1 MLGLVT
7 HLVSFARRAR
17 VTTFVVAIPVV
28 FCAAPARAQD
38 FFGLFRLFS
47 PPVARVPVY
56 SPYDHRT
63 VPHFERRIVPRRP
76 KAARL
81 DKPPS
86 KMPLKPKPLGE
97 VANPVPELLADS
109 TLRPGDLVMFPDGPR
124 VFVGRPGKQHV
135 LADFEPVSPASKAI
149 PPSTRKLI
157 ANLRPGWNGAW
168 SAEKTRAGG
177 RLAAKTTDVDAV
189 GSVTPAHR

>member
-1 MLGLVT
+1 MPGLVT
-7 HLVSFARRAR
+7 HLVSSAPRAR
-17 VTTFVVAIPVV
+17 VLTLALIIPVA

-56 SPYDHRT
+56 PPYDYRT
-63 VPHFERRIVPRRP
+63 VPHFERRIVRRP

-81 DKPPS
+81 DEPSS

-97 VANPVPELLADS
+97 VTNPLAELLADS
-109 TLRPGDLVMFPDGPR
+109 TLRRGDLVMFPDGPR
-124 VFVGRPGKQHV
+124 VFVGQPGKQHV
-135 LADFEPVSPASKAI
+135 LADFEQVTPASKAV
-149 PPSTRKLI
+149 PPATRKLV

-168 SAEKTRAGG
+168 GAEKTNAGG
-177 RLAAKTTDVDAV
+177 RLAAKAAEVDSV
-189 GSVTPAHR
+189 GRVTARRR